1 MNYERAKTYL
11 YQRGQEQLLEYYEEL
26 SESER
31 EALLNQIENLNFSI
45 IKNIEKNKTVK
56 RGKIQPAGDAVSV
69 QEIKRRR
76 MQFETVGLNLLS
88 ENKVGA
94 VLLAGGQGS
103 RLGYSGPKGTFKMG
117 LTKEL
122 SIF

>member
-31 EALLNQIENLNFSI
+31 KALLNQIENLNFSI

-94 VLLAGGQGS
+94 VLLAGGDRKS
-103 RLGYSGPKGTFKMG
+103 VV
-117 LTKEL
+117 
-122 SIF
+122 